1 MSSPDPHTASGDRP
15 PSRSSPAIWHPARE
29 WLEEDE
35 EDAMDDEPETE
46 ISEYPEDASHPDEDN
61 FDDED
66 GFYGVN
72 LNYLGIVV
80 PPCPVGL

>member
-1 MSSPDPHTASGDRP
+1 
-15 PSRSSPAIWHPARE
+15 
-29 WLEEDE
+29 
-35 EDAMDDEPETE
+35 MDDEPETE

-61 FDDED
+61 FNDEDDED

>member
-1 MSSPDPHTASGDRP
+1 
-15 PSRSSPAIWHPARE
+15 
-29 WLEEDE
+29 
-35 EDAMDDEPETE
+35 MDDEPETE